1 LVETLTGLKYPERR
15 LTPMTMT
22 DSTIAMENRIKLTL
36 RWARQSAEFMKVN
49 VSDYM
54 LKRVTDSVSLLTD
67 EEVAQFLAH

>member
-1 LVETLTGLKYPERR
+1 
-15 LTPMTMT
+15 MMMT

-36 RWARQSAEFMKVN
+36 RWARESAEFMKVN

-67 EEVAQFLAH
+67 DEVSQFLAH

>member
-1 LVETLTGLKYPERR
+1 
-15 LTPMTMT
+15 MMMT

-67 EEVAQFLAH
+67 DEVSQFLAH

>member
-1 LVETLTGLKYPERR
+1 M
-15 LTPMTMT
+15 MTQT
-22 DSTIAMENRIKLTL
+22 NTIEMENRIKLTL
-36 RWARQSAEFMKVN
+36 RWARESAAFMKVN

>member
-1 LVETLTGLKYPERR
+1 
-15 LTPMTMT
+15 MMMT
-22 DSTIAMENRIKLTL
+22 DNTIAMENRIKLTL

-67 EEVAQFLAH
+67 DEVSQFLAH

>member
-1 LVETLTGLKYPERR
+1 
-15 LTPMTMT
+15 MMMT

-36 RWARQSAEFMKVN
+36 RWARQSAEFMKIN
-49 VSDYM
+49 VSDYV

>member
-1 LVETLTGLKYPERR
+1 
-15 LTPMTMT
+15 MMMT

-49 VSDYM
+49 VSDYV

>member
-1 LVETLTGLKYPERR
+1 
-15 LTPMTMT
+15 MMMT

>member
-1 LVETLTGLKYPERR
+1 
-15 LTPMTMT
+15 MMMT

-36 RWARQSAEFMKVN
+36 RWARQSAEFMKIN
-49 VSDYM
+49 ISDYM

>member
-1 LVETLTGLKYPERR
+1 MMTETN
-15 LTPMTMT
+15 
-22 DSTIAMENRIKLTL
+22 TIAMENRIKLTL

-67 EEVAQFLAH
+67 DEVAQFLAH